1 MVYLVILSVLLIVSA
16 VIILI
21 RKYSQS
27 HSLPGGSLTI
37 RVSLSENRRK
47 SLPARFLR
55 YWYINMKQKEYE
67 ISEFP
72 APAVITLSRC
82 PVRLAKA
89 GFLDRLI
96 SLWKLPMELS
106 LTPVPCRFLIKT
118 AAFVII
124 LGGLLNGGSAQVGD
138 SDPGPAPRKEKGSF
152 PPCSWD
158 DFRGRGTN
166 LTPHAVNITECPLS
180 IRLAG
185 KAYAAIDCIT
195 STDVHTFNLTHDSH
209 SNSAGHN
216 NHGNSSHTDTPG
228 EHNNTDHS
236 NSSTTT
242 HTNSPPP
249 IP

>member
-1 MVYLVILSVLLIVSA
+1 
-16 VIILI
+16 
-21 RKYSQS
+21 
-27 HSLPGGSLTI
+27 
-37 RVSLSENRRK
+37 
-47 SLPARFLR
+47 
-55 YWYINMKQKEYE
+55 MKQKEYE

-72 APAVITLSRC
+72 APAVITLSKC

-106 LTPVPCRFLIKT
+106 LTPVPSRFLIRT

-138 SDPGPAPRKEKGSF
+138 SDTGPAPRKEKGSF

-158 DFRGRGTN
+158 DFRGRSTS
-166 LTPHAVNITECPLS
+166 LTPHGVNITECPLS
-180 IRLAG
+180 IRFAG

-195 STDVHTFNLTHDSH
+195 SSDVHTFNLTHDAH

-216 NHGNSSHTDTPG
+216 NHSNTGHSESEPG
-228 EHNNTDHS
+228 HSQTDHS
-236 NSSTTT
+236 NSHSNHANSAPPSS
-242 HTNSPPP
+242 HTNIAPP
-249 IP
+249 